1 MNIQAL
7 GRLPVGK
14 MNKTEAAY
22 GDHLE
27 LRRRAGE
34 VAWFK
39 FEGVKLRLADLT
51 FYTPD
56 YFVMLTNGELEVHE
70 VKGAKAIFTDDAKVK
85 VKVAA
90 ELFPFTFRVA
100 YPRSKRVGGGFD
112 VEVV

>member
-1 MNIQAL
+1 MKHYAL
-7 GRLPVGK
+7 GRMKAGK
-14 MNKTEAAY
+14 QNKTETAY
-22 GDHLE
+22 GAVLE
-27 LRRRAGE
+27 MRKRAGE
-34 VAWFK
+34 IAWYA

-56 YFVMLTNGELEVHE
+56 FAVMLTSGELEMHE
-70 VKGAKAIFTDDAKVK
+70 VKGAKAIFQDDAKVK

-100 YPRSKRVGGGFD
+100 YPRAKRLGGGFD